1 MNAAEPAAGPVG
13 VVLAGGA
20 GRRIGG
26 AKASTM
32 LAGRP
37 LIAYPLA
44 ALRAVLAPVAVVVK
58 RDSDLPPVG
67 YGVEIW
73 REPDEPQ
80 HPLVGIIEALR
91 RAAGRSVV
99 VLACDLPLVTPD
111 VIRALLAAPP
121 AAAVLARAGDD
132 VQPLCARFGPGTLM
146 SFAAAGSRDR
156 LQDVVW
162 SLAPAFVEVDPDV
175 LLNVNDPAGL
185 ALAEA
190 RLG

>member
-44 ALRAVLAPVAVVVK
+44 ALRAVLAPVAVVAK

-67 YGVEIW
+67 YVVEIW

-91 RAAGRSVV
+91 RADGRSVV

-132 VQPLCARFGPGTLM
+132 VQPLCARFAPGTLT
-146 SFAAAGSRDR
+146 SFAAAGPRDR
-156 LQDVVW
+156 LQDVVR
-162 SLAPAFVEVDPDV
+162 SLAPAYVDVDPDV